1 MFWVV
6 NYYVYIYIY
15 KLKQTSIMKTLKT
28 QINLQ
33 NIKEFAQTNNAADF
47 DKWCNDNKIVAE
59 WLDIDNIMDLNEG
72 YYNVYLPIY
81 AQSVLYCDGVLQEIS

>member
-1 MFWVV
+1 
-6 NYYVYIYIY
+6 
-15 KLKQTSIMKTLKT
+15 MKTLKT